1 MGRTG
6 CLLEAEHHRPLLL
19 SVFVCLLAVLF
30 VGSFTL
36 YASAQEI
43 SARLSPQKFTTEQP
57 ATLTITIT
65 GQQSADLMIPEV
77 DGLIFHRRGQS
88 SQFQMINGAVS
99 SSITYTYLVQ
109 ALKPGDYTIPAIA
122 AKLKKGTFSSAPI
135 TCSVSAAASP
145 KQQQSS
151 TSSPPGQAAP
161 SEVDKFAF
169 ITLSPKK
176 TTAYVGEI
184 VPTIIKAYFL
194 RGIKVNLNSL
204 PSLKG
209 ESILLSSL
217 SNEPEQHDE
226 VVNDT
231 SYTVLTWD
239 TALTPIK
246 EGAHDLSMEMDAT
259 LLVKSS
265 QRQRVPGFGGRMFQD
280 DLFDDFFARYENR
293 PVKVSSP
300 IIAFSA
306 STLPESGKPAGY
318 SGAVGNFSL
327 KTSAQPT
334 EIDAGEPVTLTMTI
348 SGVGNFDSVSA
359 PALTESIGLK
369 TYTPTVSFDQG
380 IQPNQ
385 GDKSFEQAVV
395 VTDSSIKQL
404 PPAVF
409 SFFDPDKNSYQT
421 VFSDPIPLTVKSS
434 PPAARPLTASDSVA
448 KRNDESRAAAQSSA
462 SLLALAPIK
471 LELGKVTKEI
481 KPFFMKQWFIL
492 FGAFCVLMICAVSGY
507 RIRSQFLVGHPEIS
521 FKKNIVHK
529 RRELENTLVS
539 AKSMSNSDYL
549 GYLPPHISTFLAL
562 IWQVEPTSLTTADI
576 QRRLG
581 PDSAIT
587 ELFARADEARYGAIT
602 LSAEDRNNLH
612 TRITEKIASLC

>member
-1 MGRTG
+1 MARADYQLEARHSRILLLGIFI
-6 CLLEAEHHRPLLL
+6 CLL
-19 SVFVCLLAVLF
+19 VL
-30 VGSFTL
+30 GSFSL
-36 YASAQEI
+36 HASAQEI
-43 SARLSPQKFTTEQP
+43 NARLSPQQFTTEQP

-65 GQQSADLMIPEV
+65 GQQSADLIIPEV

-109 ALKPGDYTIPAIA
+109 ALKPGEYTIPSIA
-122 AKLKKGTFSSAPI
+122 AQLKTGTFSTAPI
-135 TCSVSAAASP
+135 TCTVSAAKSP
-145 KQQQSS
+145 NPQQSAPPS
-151 TSSPPGQAAP
+151 QQGKAESSGA
-161 SEVDKFAF
+161 EKFAF
-169 ITLSPKK
+169 ITLSPQK

-184 VPTIIKAYFL
+184 VPTTIRAYFL

-209 ESILLSSL
+209 DGILLSSL

-226 VVNDT
+226 VFNNT
-231 SYTVLTWD
+231 SYTVLTWN

-246 EGAHDLSMEMDAT
+246 EGEHDLSMEMDAT
-259 LLVKSS
+259 LLVKSR
-265 QRQRVPGFGGRMFQD
+265 QRQRLPGFGGGMFQD

-300 IIAFSA
+300 VIAFRA
-306 STLPESGKPAGY
+306 NTLPESGKPAGF
-318 SGAVGNFSL
+318 SGAIGNFSL

-348 SGVGNFDSVSA
+348 SGVGNFDSIAA
-359 PALTESIGLK
+359 PTFTESLGLK
-369 TYTPTVSFDQG
+369 TYTPTVSFNQG
-380 IQPNQ
+380 RQPNQ

-395 VTDSSIKQL
+395 VTDSSIRQL

-409 SFFDPDKNSYQT
+409 SFFDPEKNSYQT
-421 VFSDPIPLTVKSS
+421 VFSDPIPLTVTS
-434 PPAARPLTASDSVA
+434 PPPAGQPSTPPSPVSERKKESLASATNSTP
-448 KRNDESRAAAQSSA
+448 Q
-462 SLLALAPIK
+462 LALAPIK
-471 LELGKVTKEI
+471 LERGTITKEI

-492 FGAFCVLMICAVSGY
+492 LGTLCVLMICAVSGY
-507 RIRSQFLVGHPEIS
+507 RFRCQFLAGHPEIS
-521 FKKNIVHK
+521 YKKDLAQK
-529 RRELENTLVS
+529 RRALIHTLES

-549 GYLPPHISTFLAL
+549 GHVPPNVSTFLAL
-562 IWQVEPTSLTTADI
+562 LWQVEPTSLTTADI

-602 LSAEDRNNLH
+602 LSTEERDTLH
-612 TRITEKIASLC
+612 RRITENIATLC